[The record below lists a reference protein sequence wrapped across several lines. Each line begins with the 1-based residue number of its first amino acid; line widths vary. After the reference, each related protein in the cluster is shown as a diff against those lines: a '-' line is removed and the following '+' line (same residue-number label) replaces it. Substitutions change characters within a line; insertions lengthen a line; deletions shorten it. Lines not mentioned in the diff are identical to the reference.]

1 MIKTITIICPVFNE
15 EENVQIFYD
24 TFNNLLKNIDTYNF
38 KFLFLDNR
46 STDKTYSILKEIAD
60 RDNRVTI
67 LRYSK
72 NFGVMKS
79 IYTGILHSNT
89 DCSVVFDSDLQD
101 PPELLLEFINEWE
114 NDVKIVYGKRIKR
127 VEPKH
132 LTIFRNM
139 FKFMQKK
146 LDNTVNIESGA
157 WLIDKRVIE
166 ELRKKDT
173 YEPYLP
179 GLLSSVG
186 FKTVGVPY
194 ERRVRVHGESKFNL
208 NKYFLY
214 ATDGLV
220 SGSIVP
226 LRISIWVGILTS
238 IFSVILGTYFVLAK
252 FYWNFSFASGVAAD
266 ITISLFFWGIHFII
280 IGIIGEYIGRI
291 YLKDDENQRAI
302 IDIEYNKNEGYKK

>member
-1 MIKTITIICPVFNE
+1 MTKTITIICPVFNE
-15 EENVQIFYD
+15 EKNVQIFYD
-24 TFNNLLKNIDTYNF
+24 TFNNLIKSIDNYNF

-46 STDKTYSILKEIAD
+46 STDETYSILKNIAD
-60 RDNRVTI
+60 NDEKVTI

-79 IYTGILHSNT
+79 IYTGILYSNT

-101 PPELLLEFINEWE
+101 PPELLFDFIKAWE
-114 NDVKIVYGKRIKR
+114 NDAKIVYGKRTKR
-127 VEPKH
+127 VEAKY

-139 FKFMQKK
+139 FKFLQKK
-146 LDNTVNIESGA
+146 LDNKVDIESGA
-157 WLIDKRVIE
+157 WLIDQRVIE
-166 ELRKKDT
+166 ELKKKNIF
-173 YEPYLP
+173 EPYLP
-179 GLLSSVG
+179 GLLSSIG
-186 FKTVGVPY
+186 FKTIGIPY
-194 ERRVRVHGESKFNL
+194 ERRAREHGESKFNL
-208 NKYFLY
+208 KKYFLY

-226 LRISIWVGILTS
+226 LRLSIWIGVLTS
-238 IFSVILGTYFVLAK
+238 FLSIVLGIYFILAK

-266 ITISLFFWGIHFII
+266 ITINLFFWGIHFIV

-302 IDIEYNKNEGYKK
+302 IDIEYNKDKNKL